1 MYLDA
6 IVYFMILMLIFVV
19 GDLVSTATK
28 AMIPSMF
35 TISIICIVLFWG
47 GFLPPNILELAGIGT
62 TLIFVVYYL
71 QLPHMGA
78 LMSVREMAVQWK
90 TVVVCFAGLVGMCL
104 ATLTIGMLF
113 FGREVAIAGTPP
125 LTGGI
130 VAYMIVSEEAIA
142 MGKPELGT
150 LALAVF
156 ILQSFV
162 GYPLTAYFLKKE
174 SNRLVADLRNG
185 NVAGVTAQAAA
196 TAERKTLIPQLPE
209 KYLTT
214 NVILFKVSVAGVIGI
229 LITIATQEFLSRYVI
244 LLLVGVLLSEI
255 GFLDRSPLIKSQ
267 VFGFS
272 MVVIIGYVV
281 VSGIAVSTPE
291 VVLSMLLPAIGIIL
305 VGSAGLCI
313 FASIAGRVVGF
324 TKEMA
329 MSVALTALYGYPG
342 NFILSQESVKAV
354 AENDEEKAYLTAKIE
369 PQMIVGGFTTVTIA
383 SVLIA
388 SVVVKFF

>member
-6 IVYFMILMLIFVV
+6 IFYFMVLMLIFVV

-47 GFLPPNILELAGIGT
+47 GFLPSNILELAGIGT

-78 LMSVREMAVQWK
+78 LMSIREMAVQWK
-90 TVVVCFAGLVGMCL
+90 TVIICFAGLVGMCI
-104 ATLTIGMLF
+104 ATLTIGMLL
-113 FGREVAIAGTPP
+113 FGKQVAMAGTPP

-130 VAYMIVSEEAIA
+130 VAYMIVSEKAIA
-142 MGKPELGT
+142 LGKPELGT
-150 LALAVF
+150 LALSVF

-162 GYPLTAYFLKKE
+162 GYPLTAFFLKKE
-174 SNRLVADLRNG
+174 ANRLVKDFRNG
-185 NVAGVTAQAAA
+185 VIVGETKVLEA
-196 TAERKTLIPQLPE
+196 RKSLFPQLPE
-209 KYLTT
+209 KYVTT
-214 NVILFKVSVAGVIGI
+214 NVVLFKVAVAGVIGI
-229 LITIATQEFLSRYVI
+229 LITMATGEFLSRYVI
-244 LLLVGVLLSEI
+244 LLLVGVVLSEI

-281 VSGIAVSTPE
+281 ISGIAVSTPDT
-291 VVLSMLLPAIGIIL
+291 VLSMLLPAIGIIL
-305 VGSAGLCI
+305 VGSLGLCV
-313 FASIAGRVVGF
+313 FAALAGKLVGF
-324 TKEMA
+324 KKEMS

-342 NFILSQESVKAV
+342 NFILSTESVKAV
-354 AENDEEKAYLTAKIE
+354 AENEEEKAYLTARIE

-388 SVVVKFF
+388 SVLIKFF